1 MTEKAAALS
10 YTEDMPAPIIVAS
23 GSGGLAERIVR
34 IARENGVAIVNDGM
48 LADTLLTLEV
58 GTLIPESL
66 YAVIAEILVF
76 VRGLGGRK

>member
-10 YTEDMPAPIIVAS
+10 YTEDLPAPIIVAS
-23 GSGGLAERIVR
+23 GSGALAERIVR
-34 IARENGVAIVNDGM
+34 IARENGVAIVADDK
-48 LADTLLTLEV
+48 LAETLCALEV

-76 VRGLGGRK
+76 TCGLGGRK